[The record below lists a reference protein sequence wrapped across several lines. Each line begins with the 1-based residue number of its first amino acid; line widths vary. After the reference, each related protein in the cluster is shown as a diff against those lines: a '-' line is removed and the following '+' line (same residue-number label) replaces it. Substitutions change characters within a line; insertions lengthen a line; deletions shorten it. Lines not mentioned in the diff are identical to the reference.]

1 MAADVSDEGAK
12 LGPKSPGGAKRR
24 PAPPPP
30 PDPPPESRSSSQ
42 SAADNKAFGRFADM
56 PIDVGVQL
64 DRKKVKVSEVLNLQ
78 VDYVVEME
86 RSAGENVD
94 LLLDGLIVGNGEIV
108 VIEDM
113 MGLRVTDLAL
123 PDDEQEGSG

>member
-1 MAADVSDEGAK
+1 MAAAPDEGAK
-12 LGPKSPGGAKRR
+12 LGPKAPGGAKRR
-24 PAPPPP
+24 PAPPPSL
-30 PDPPPESRSSSQ
+30 PPEA
-42 SAADNKAFGRFADM
+42 SAPPLNVSDNEAFGRFADI
-56 PIDVGVQL
+56 PIHVGVQL
-64 DRKKVKVSEVLNLQ
+64 DRKRVTVKEVLTLQ
-78 VDYVVEME
+78 VDSVVEME

-123 PDDEQEGSG
+123 PDDGQEGSG